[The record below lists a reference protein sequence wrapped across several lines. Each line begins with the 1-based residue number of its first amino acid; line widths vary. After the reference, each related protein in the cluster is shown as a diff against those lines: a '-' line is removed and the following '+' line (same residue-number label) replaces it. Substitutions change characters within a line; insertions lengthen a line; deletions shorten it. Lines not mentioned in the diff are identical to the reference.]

1 MHIMR
6 LFRLLYLL
14 LETGGLTAHALALR
28 LEVSPRTI
36 YRDIEVLGAAGVPV
50 YCQRGKNGG
59 IRLLPGY
66 SVSRALLSGGEQRE
80 ILAALQGLQATGAGN
95 LENALS
101 KLAALFSPA
110 GAGESNSWV
119 AVDFSDWGQMSARL
133 FDALKGA
140 VIEKQVVTFRYW
152 GTSGRESARTAEPL
166 QLWFK
171 HRTWYLRA
179 WCRTRQAS
187 RLFKLSR
194 IQDLRVLDE
203 RFERTFNLADF
214 QDKEAV
220 SAAPQVDII
229 LHIDAASAH
238 GCGMSSRRRTS
249 PGWPTVPSTS
259 GRGSSTSPGCWGT
272 SSPSVMRPR
281 FCGPPGWPQRW
292 PTWRGKFRRFIRYP
306 FFNNPTITSCGEC
319 PVSWKIRIL

>member
-229 LHIDAASAH
+229 RHIDAASAH
-238 GCGMSSRRRTS
+238 RV
-249 PGWPTVPSTS
+249 WDE
-259 GRGSSTSPGCWGT
+259 
-272 SSPSVMRPR
+272 
-281 FCGPPGWPQRW
+281 FAPPDITRLADGAFHVRA
-292 PTWRGKFRRFIRYP
+292 RFIYEPWVLGYILSFGNEAKVLRP
-306 FFNNPTITSCGEC
+306 AWLAAEVADMAG
-319 PVSWKIRIL
+319 KILALY

>member
-36 YRDIEVLGAAGVPV
+36 YRDIEVLSAAGVPV

-59 IRLLPGY
+59 VRLLPGY

-80 ILAALQGLQATGAGN
+80 VLAALQGLQATGAGN
-95 LENALS
+95 LDSVLS

-110 GAGESNSWV
+110 VAGEASSWV
-119 AVDFSDWGQMSARL
+119 AVDFSDWGQMGAQL
-133 FDALKGA
+133 FDTLKRA
-140 VIEKQVVTFRYW
+140 VIDKQVVAFRYA
-152 GTSGRESARTAEPL
+152 GTSGRESVRTAEPL

-179 WCRTRQAS
+179 WCRARQAP

-194 IQDLRVLDE
+194 IQSLRVLDE
-203 RFERTFNLADF
+203 RFERTLNLTDF
-214 QDKEAV
+214 QDKETILT
-220 SAAPQVDII
+220 APMTDIA
-229 LHIDAASAH
+229 LHISANAAHRVWDEFAARDVTRLED
-238 GCGMSSRRRTS
+238 GA
-249 PGWPTVPSTS
+249 
-259 GRGSSTSPGCWGT
+259 
-272 SSPSVMRPR
+272 
-281 FCGPPGWPQRW
+281 
-292 PTWRGKFRRFIRYP
+292 FRVEARFIYEP
-306 FFNNPTITSCGEC
+306 WVLGY
-319 PVSWKIRIL
+319 ILSFGPNAKVLKPAWLAAEVADMAREISALY